1 MLHYPIGGVNL
12 PCHLVII
19 KGTEYFDGK
28 QCKYVDMPVT
38 DVLQMMGRAGRPQ
51 FDQTGTVCIF
61 VHEPKKIF
69 YKKFLHEPFPV
80 ESSLHL
86 QLSGYLNAE
95 IATGAIHNVRDCI
108 EYLTWTYYFRRL
120 VMNPTYY
127 GLYSNSSVG
136 SSTIID
142 SDNCITS
149 GNNSSTSSSDSSGS
163 SELSAEVIERHLV
176 ELIAT
181 VASDLHAAGCIEFDN
196 SSDASG
202 DSSSASATTP
212 AVDTTTTTSTA
223 TTTPTPT
230 LALSPSTAIATNT
243 SFSCTYLGRIAS
255 LYYLHY
261 KTPGQVRAGLFQI
274 DNTDFNNYH
283 TYYNT
288 NIHTNKQRI
297 NKQIKEINQ
306 ITDINIQYWS
316 LLVLISNCLE
326 FSEIPVRHNEEHLNE
341 QLCIDITTTIYQ
353 QKLTNSN
360 SFFSFIIKNYE
371 FTSAHCKTMLLLVSH
386 LENMKLPISDYN
398 TDRKTILDQI
408 IRVMKAV
415 IEIAVVEGLYDI
427 VIRLFFLLQSLIQV
441 SNSFFL
447 FYYLYILYTVYYI
460 ILYIVLFI

>member
-1 MLHYPIGGVNL
+1 
-12 PCHLVII
+12 
-19 KGTEYFDGK
+19 
-28 QCKYVDMPVT
+28 MPVT

-142 SDNCITS
+142 ADNCITS

-163 SELSAEVIERHLV
+163 SELSAEIIERHLV

-181 VASDLHAAGCIEFDN
+181 VASDLHAAGCIEFDS

-202 DSSSASATTP
+202 DSSSGSSSGSSVTATA
-212 AVDTTTTTSTA
+212 AVDTTT

-283 TYYNT
+283 TYYST
-288 NIHTNKQRI
+288 NNQLNKQI
-297 NKQIKEINQ
+297 NKQINNNKIKEINQ
-306 ITDINIQYWS
+306 ITDINIQYWN
-316 LLVLISNCLE
+316 LLVLISNCFE

-353 QKLTNSN
+353 QKITNNN

-415 IEIAVVEGLYDI
+415 IDIAVVEGLYDI

-447 FYYLYILYTVYYI
+447 FYYLYILYTIYYI
-460 ILYIVLFI
+460 ILCTLYYIYYILYC